1 MHYSIQLICS
11 HITSPEAS
19 DHIMH
24 EDSEDSMGNYT
35 KTNILLMLIKK
46 KEDENINE
54 NICEDE
60 LYVCDAYET
69 KK

>member
-1 MHYSIQLICS
+1 
-11 HITSPEAS
+11 
-19 DHIMH
+19 MH